1 MRIYLAEMSKIDKLL
16 KNFRYY
22 LLLVIVSVVLFLPGI
37 ASIPII
43 DRDSPHFAEASRQ
56 MMINHD
62 YWNIQFQNK
71 PRHLKPP
78 GIYWLQTLSVHFFST
93 PSSNAVWSYTLV
105 SVLGA
110 MISVL
115 ATFFIAKNSLV
126 KRAAAL
132 AAALL
137 AASPLLIMEA
147 HLIVTDSTLLACVVL
162 MQGSLWQ
169 IYTRRISSS
178 GFVAATRCSHTQC
191 MLRCSISHAPR
202 QLLEI
207 RRVYR
212 SSKDETIKSSVR
224 EFFWGWPLLFWL
236 TMAAGI
242 LFKGITP
249 LIAGLTILAIGIMDR
264 DFKWIKKTG
273 LYWGIPLVIAL
284 TACWLVP
291 LSLFSH
297 SNFLFDM
304 LSQDAVPKLIK
315 GQQSHGM
322 PFGFFLLLFPLIF
335 WPCSLFL
342 WQGIYYAKENI
353 TNPDVRFLIAWI
365 VPTWL
370 FFELIPTKLPEYV
383 LPTFPAIALIIALA
397 VAETPKIVL
406 PTLWQLLAKI
416 QYLIWV
422 IITGILAGGILLLS
436 YYFNKKLNFYSV
448 TAGFILLLDVVFV
461 LILIKNSQLFKAC
474 IVNIVAITGVSLL
487 FLHFVV
493 PSLQQVW
500 ISRKVSEV
508 MQSKSIHLSEIH
520 PLISIG
526 YNEPSLVFMLG
537 SKNVETSNILH
548 IVNKLRSN
556 KIKLVLVELKYYQ
569 KFLSLT
575 RQSGIKF
582 KLLSEIN
589 GFNYSKGKKV
599 KLFLF
604 QRVING
610 SSRHTK

>member
-191 MLRCSISHAPR
+191 MLRCEMRHAPR

-207 RRVYR
+207 RRV
-212 SSKDETIKSSVR
+212 
-224 EFFWGWPLLFWL
+224 
-236 TMAAGI
+236 
-242 LFKGITP
+242 
-249 LIAGLTILAIGIMDR
+249 
-264 DFKWIKKTG
+264 
-273 LYWGIPLVIAL
+273 
-284 TACWLVP
+284 
-291 LSLFSH
+291 
-297 SNFLFDM
+297 
-304 LSQDAVPKLIK
+304 
-315 GQQSHGM
+315 
-322 PFGFFLLLFPLIF
+322 
-335 WPCSLFL
+335 
-342 WQGIYYAKENI
+342 
-353 TNPDVRFLIAWI
+353 
-365 VPTWL
+365 
-370 FFELIPTKLPEYV
+370 
-383 LPTFPAIALIIALA
+383 
-397 VAETPKIVL
+397 
-406 PTLWQLLAKI
+406 
-416 QYLIWV
+416 
-422 IITGILAGGILLLS
+422 
-436 YYFNKKLNFYSV
+436 
-448 TAGFILLLDVVFV
+448 
-461 LILIKNSQLFKAC
+461 
-474 IVNIVAITGVSLL
+474 
-487 FLHFVV
+487 
-493 PSLQQVW
+493 
-500 ISRKVSEV
+500 
-508 MQSKSIHLSEIH
+508 
-520 PLISIG
+520 
-526 YNEPSLVFMLG
+526 
-537 SKNVETSNILH
+537 
-548 IVNKLRSN
+548 
-556 KIKLVLVELKYYQ
+556 
-569 KFLSLT
+569 
-575 RQSGIKF
+575 
-582 KLLSEIN
+582 
-589 GFNYSKGKKV
+589 
-599 KLFLF
+599 
-604 QRVING
+604 
-610 SSRHTK
+610 